1 LTTSLTSE
9 QQTAILYWPE
19 IARIPIIPADTRN
32 KRIWLNG
39 WSKVDFANYDFR
51 SRLGNGDYDNGIAVR
66 LGKTLSSEYF
76 SVALDFD
83 GMDSVLAWFGSWDNV
98 IETAKRTRIE
108 WHEDKARLHMFFL
121 TKEPIANRKIQIKE
135 SLLEVRCE
143 GQALFVS
150 PSIHKEGNP
159 YSAVVT
165 QRISILSNLFGLKSK
180 INSLCQDYMS
190 DKDQQ
195 DYIKWLEDPANYSKL
210 GEGQGRHNGL
220 VTLGASYYYRYN
232 GDWKNYTDDERKAK
246 LWEWNCNLALP
257 KQEKEFDGIWKWIVD
272 KHRKQRDEQ
281 HEELREQDR
290 RQQEVKEFD
299 KSYVFS
305 MYHDTI
311 KAALDGNMWTEIH
324 TDPLPK
330 WIVADSKRNLV
341 YKAHEYSFEVF
352 DKNAKQNIKS
362 YGFSIDDNILKCIPL
377 SVTRH
382 ESPIDFL
389 NVQTNYTIQFKD
401 TTGRTFT
408 LARKTITQ
416 IMDYL
421 KDNGYVLHGYSATE
435 ALSAILTAFREDD
448 KVIIERSVD
457 FEGFYYS
464 DGDIQ
469 RSIGLEEQFPPRS
482 KNECI
487 TAADLLNKL
496 ADFYQYNGIDRRDTL
511 ATVIKW
517 TVGAPFNFV
526 LKQLIKK
533 YMNGLSSSGE
543 RDGGKTAMANIS
555 LAIHGHYDDKSV
567 TEQSIYDLSAGSMN
581 TDAKFGNGVCH
592 TTFPIA
598 ISEYG
603 RVEAYGRDEK
613 LVETLKNAIERLI
626 CRHGRREGKYDYPF
640 LALSPIIINGNPPI
654 SKKGEIL
661 KRFHVFKYS
670 QEDRHTRDDP
680 QTIAYNDL
688 MKDRFGDLKI
698 LGDWTLNYIWDNRAE
713 LLLSKKYDA
722 YQLMD
727 IVIRKFYE
735 FAEVEFPEWLEGWIT
750 ETALEELDVDEE
762 GVIRAI
768 LFDHIH
774 EKLRMNAH
782 LLAMKND
789 GVIDIETRIS
799 TCLDNNLLSFIREAK
814 SENGT
819 QEYHIDSS
827 ILMLFENRLPD
838 LTLKRLG
845 EKMVFEYKKTAN
857 RMVLKC
863 TRDQIR
869 NFLL

>member
-1 LTTSLTSE
+1 VTKLTAE

-19 IARIPIIPADTRN
+19 IANIPIIPADTRN
-32 KRIWLNG
+32 KKIWLNG
-39 WSKVDFANYDFR
+39 WSKVDFTGYDFR
-51 SRLGNGDYDNGIAVR
+51 SKLVDGNYDNGIAVR
-66 LGKTLSSEYF
+66 LGKTLSSEYY

-83 GMDSVLAWFGSWDNV
+83 GMDSVLAWFGSWENV
-98 IETAKRTRIE
+98 IETANRTRIE
-108 WHEDKARLHMFFL
+108 WHEDKSRLHMFFL
-121 TKEPIANRKIQIKE
+121 TSESITNRKIQIKD

-150 PSIHKEGNP
+150 PSIHLEGKP
-159 YSAVVT
+159 YSALRT
-165 QRISILSNLFGLKSK
+165 QQISILPNLYGLKSK
-180 INSLCQDYMS
+180 INSLCDDYMS
-190 DKDQQ
+190 DEDQQ
-195 DYIKWLEDPANYSKL
+195 AYIKWLEDPANYTKL
-210 GEGQGRHNGL
+210 GAGQGRHNGL
-220 VTLGASYYYRYN
+220 VTLGTSYYYRYN
-232 GDWKNYTDDERKAK
+232 GNWKNYTDDERKTK
-246 LWEWNCNLALP
+246 LLEWNSKLAVP
-257 KQEKEFDGIWKWIVD
+257 KSEKEVDDVWKWIVTN
-272 KHRKQRDEQ
+272 HRKQRDEQ
-281 HEELREQDR
+281 HEQLRGEER
-290 RQQEVKEFD
+290 RQQEVREFD
-299 KSYVFS
+299 KAYVFS

-311 KAALDGNMWTEIH
+311 KSSLGGNMWTEIH

-341 YKAHEYSFEVF
+341 YKAHEYSFPVF
-352 DKNAKQNIKS
+352 DKDSKQDIKS

-401 TTGRTFT
+401 TTSRTFT

-448 KVIIERSVD
+448 KIVIERSVD

-464 DGDIQ
+464 DGEIQ

-482 KNECI
+482 KNECA
-487 TAADLLNKL
+487 TAADCLNRL
-496 ADFYQYNGIDRRDTL
+496 SEFYIYNKIDRRDVL

-517 TVGAPFNFV
+517 TIPAPFNFV

-533 YMNGLSSSGE
+533 YMNALSFSGE
-543 RDGGKTAMANIS
+543 RDGGKTS
-555 LAIHGHYDDKSV
+555 LSDTSLSIHGHFEDKSV
-567 TEQSIYDLSAGSMN
+567 TEQSIYDLSAGSAN

-613 LVETLKNAIERLI
+613 LVETVKNAIERLI

-661 KRFHVFKYS
+661 KRLHVFKYS

-680 QTIAYNDL
+680 RTISYNNF
-688 MKDRFGDLKI
+688 MKERRHELKI
-698 LGDWTLNYIWDNRAE
+698 LGDWTINYIWDNRAE

-722 YQLMD
+722 YQIMD
-727 IVIRKFYE
+727 IVIREFYKF
-735 FAEVEFPEWLEGWIT
+735 AGVEMPEWLTRWIT
-750 ETALEELDVDEE
+750 ETSLEELDVDEA
-762 GVIRAI
+762 GIIRSI

-782 LLAMKND
+782 LLAMKD
-789 GVIDIETRIS
+789 EGIIDIETRIAK
-799 TCLDNNLLSFIREAK
+799 CLDNDLLSFIRK
-814 SENGT
+814 SNDGE
-819 QEYHIDSS
+819 EYHIDSS

-838 LTLKRLG
+838 MTLKRLG
-845 EKMVFEYKKTAN
+845 EKMGFEYYRTMH
-857 RMVLKC
+857 RWILKC
-863 TRDQIR
+863 TRDQLWK
-869 NFLL
+869 FLL